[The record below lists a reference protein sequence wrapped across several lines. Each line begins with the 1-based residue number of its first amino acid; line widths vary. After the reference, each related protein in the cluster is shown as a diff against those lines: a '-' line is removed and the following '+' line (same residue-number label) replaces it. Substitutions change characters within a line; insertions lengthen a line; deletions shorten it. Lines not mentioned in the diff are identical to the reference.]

1 MSIRFV
7 VTRFCLFVHA
17 FSQTHLFGC
26 HPFPLRGICQ
36 KTLKTS
42 VQAPA
47 FAMFVV
53 GQHFS
58 LVSHP
63 TFCIAVRLCL

>member
-7 VTRFCLFVHA
+7 VTRFCQFVHA
-17 FSQTHLFGC
+17 F
-26 HPFPLRGICQ
+26 
-36 KTLKTS
+36 LKHIYLGASVSSSWYLSKKNLQTS
-42 VQAPA
+42 VHAPT

-53 GQHFS
+53 GQHFI